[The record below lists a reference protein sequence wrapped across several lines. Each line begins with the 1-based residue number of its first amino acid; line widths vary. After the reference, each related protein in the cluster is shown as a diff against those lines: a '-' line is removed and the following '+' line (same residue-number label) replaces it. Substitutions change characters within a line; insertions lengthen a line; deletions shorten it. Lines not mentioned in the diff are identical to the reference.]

1 MDISFLFSSN
11 PLDLLLPQ
19 EEASKAMGKKTL
31 EGVTN
36 EKETASQSMEE
47 EKAEGH
53 V

>member
-1 MDISFLFSSN
+1 M
-11 PLDLLLPQ
+11 
-19 EEASKAMGKKTL
+19 SKKSL

-36 EKETASQSMEE
+36 EKETESQSMEE

>member
-1 MDISFLFSSN
+1 
-11 PLDLLLPQ
+11 
-19 EEASKAMGKKTL
+19 MGKKTS

-36 EKETASQSMEE
+36 EKGTDSPAAEE